1 MSEIPQVQNS
11 DVSDHAVILDVRE
24 KDEWDAGHAPGAVHI
39 PLAELPSRLHEL
51 PDTDDG
57 TLAVTC
63 RGGGRSSRAVA
74 IRVRSASP
82 SAASTGRRGASGS
95 DTRGPLPA
103 VCAAAGGASSS
114 DRSRSLLNHAMTVS
128 VVMRPTIGRLR

>member
-1 MSEIPQVQNS
+1 MSEVPQVQNA

-24 KDEWDAGHAPGAVHI
+24 KDEWEAGHAPGAVHI
-39 PLAELPSRLHEL
+39 PLSELPSRLDEL

-74 IRVRSASP
+74 WLSQQGFDVANLE
-82 SAASTGRRGASGS
+82 GGMKGWH
-95 DTRGPLPA
+95 
-103 VCAAAGGASSS
+103 AAGK
-114 DRSRSLLNHAMTVS
+114 SLVAGDGEPRV
-128 VVMRPTIGRLR
+128 I